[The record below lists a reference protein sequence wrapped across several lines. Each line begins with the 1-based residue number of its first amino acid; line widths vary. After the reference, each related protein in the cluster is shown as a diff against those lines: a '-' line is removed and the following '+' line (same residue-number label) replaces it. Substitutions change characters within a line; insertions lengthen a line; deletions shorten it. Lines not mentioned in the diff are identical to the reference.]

1 MGLEIKDKDFVAVG
15 FEASGFSHLER
26 VGKDFPVFLREDGS
40 ELALARKERKISSGY
55 NGFEAE
61 TKDVSLEEDL
71 KRRDLTINSIAYD
84 ESTKTYIDPYKGR
97 EDIEKKVLR
106 HTSEAFVED
115 PLRVLR
121 LARFRARFGDEW
133 RVHPSTK
140 VLVLKMRDELESL
153 QKDRVWKEIEKVLL
167 AKNSY
172 LFFETLF
179 ELGVLDVVFPHIY
192 ELTRIKEGTP
202 WHKEGS
208 VFIHT
213 MMVLRKLDSESL
225 LLKLTALYHDIA
237 KPYCYRTYGNAAGH
251 EKIELVEPKLDMQ
264 IPTRLKK
271 KMLFLIKYH
280 IKIAKLQEMRV
291 QKVASFFEEFRRDE
305 ELLDD
310 LIKFCYA
317 VDRGRIT
324 ESAPLER
331 EEEKLKSTLKQIVS
345 YSPKEWIESQSPKP
359 SGEQIAQHIHCKNIE
374 MVSAS
379 KLHALTTSEK
389 LAKLHKLK
397 AHQDIQSLQSLEQM
411 MGLSRF
417 DQPNQ
422 ISFKKYNKRENSKS
436 NH

>member
-1 MGLEIKDKDFVAVG
+1 MTKKIYLVGGALRDKLMGLEIKDRDFVAVG
-15 FEASGFSHLER
+15 YEPSDFTHLTQ
-26 VGKDFPVFLREDGS
+26 VGKDFPVFLQDDGS
-40 ELALARKERKISSGY
+40 ELALARREKKVASGY
-55 NGFEAE
+55 SGFETE

-84 ESTKTYIDPYKGR
+84 EEEDRLIDPYKGV

-140 VLVLKMRDELESL
+140 VLVQSMRDELEAL
-153 QKDRVWKEIEKVLL
+153 QQDRVWKEIEKVLE

-172 LFFETLF
+172 LFFDTLF
-179 ELGVLDVVFPHIY
+179 ELGVLDVVFPSIY

-202 WHKEGS
+202 YHKEGS

-213 MMVLRKLDSESL
+213 MMVLKELDDASL
-225 LLKLTALYHDIA
+225 LLKLTALYHDIG
-237 KPYCYRTYGNAAGH
+237 KPFSYKTYGNAAGH
-251 EKIELVEPKLDMQ
+251 EKIELVEPKIDMQ
-264 IPTRLKK
+264 IPVKLKK
-271 KMLFLIKYH
+271 KMLFLIKHH

-317 VDRGRIT
+317 DDRGRIT
-324 ESAPLER
+324 NSEPLEL
-331 EEEKLKSTLKQIVS
+331 EEEKLKTTLKKINS
-345 YSPKEWIESQSPKP
+345 YSPKEWIESQSTKP

-374 MVSAS
+374 IVKRSYHRRVRPKS
-379 KLHALTTSEK
+379 
-389 LAKLHKLK
+389 
-397 AHQDIQSLQSLEQM
+397 
-411 MGLSRF
+411 SR
-417 DQPNQ
+417 
-422 ISFKKYNKRENSKS
+422 
-436 NH
+436 

>member
-1 MGLEIKDKDFVAVG
+1 MDKNIYLVGGAVRDKLMGLEIKDRDFVAVG
-15 FEASGFSHLER
+15 FEADEFSHLQR

-213 MMVLRKLDSESL
+213 MMVLRELDSESL

-264 IPTRLKK
+264 IPARLKK

-317 VDRGRIT
+317 DDRGRIT
-324 ESAPLER
+324 ESEPLEL

-345 YSPKEWIESQSPKP
+345 YSPKEWIESQSTKP

-374 MVSAS
+374 IVS
-379 KLHALTTSEK
+379 TT
-389 LAKLHKLK
+389 
-397 AHQDIQSLQSLEQM
+397 QQ
-411 MGLSRF
+411 
-417 DQPNQ
+417 
-422 ISFKKYNKRENSKS
+422 
-436 NH
+436 